1 MNSEAKLRRRTFL
14 KALSLGLSA
23 PLALSFARM
32 ATAQAG
38 ARPKRLL
45 IYYMPHGVPNEHMD
59 MQPYLTAGGEFK
71 DFGQNPDAPLP
82 GVHVNTEYTF
92 ETRSGRNLLRPLE
105 PYRNMMHVVRGL
117 HQAGSFDTH
126 NSIGAILT
134 GNGSGPSVDQLLAQ
148 ELGASS
154 MFIGA
159 VPRMGNTL
167 DGSNGVLVRDNSDWV
182 SPVGDVVA
190 LNDQLFGDVQE
201 NPNPMADLSAEFRA
215 DSLNLTIEEIS
226 ALRQEVSGLTQTDT
240 KLAAHLTALERLKSA
255 GSGLGPVTGEAC
267 NAAPVIP
274 HLDVFKSADNGK
286 QEWEPRYWQEAQHF
300 EKIAEAQAELAGY
313 AVLCGH
319 TRILTLQNMWASADI
334 PLPGVLTERP
344 TASHHVGISHQGLSG
359 SSTDPM
365 RLDFANPMRLDFA
378 TAQEWFMGHVARIC
392 QILDQP
398 DPFDPDHTALEN
410 SLIYV
415 CSEIADGNDHGKSLK
430 RIWTTG
436 GGEDV
441 LQYYPAIILGGGGGA
456 LKPGSLITV
465 DNRPIADL
473 LLTIAKAMGSSV
485 TSFGGSGTTPFTE
498 ILA

>member
-1 MNSEAKLRRRTFL
+1 MNSEAKLRRRTL
-14 KALSLGLSA
+14 MKALGLGLSA
-23 PLALSFARM
+23 PLALRLSRM
-32 ATAQAG
+32 ATAQG
-38 ARPKRLL
+38 GERPKRLL

-59 MQPYLTAGGEFK
+59 MAPYLTANGEFK
-71 DFGQNPDAPLP
+71 DFGQNPDAPKP
-82 GVHVNTEYTF
+82 AVHVNPDYDF
-92 ETRSGRNLLRPLE
+92 QTRTGRNLLSPLE
-105 PYRNMMHVVRGL
+105 AYRPMMHVIRGL
-117 HQAGSFDTH
+117 YQAGAFDTH

-134 GNGSGPSVDQLLAQ
+134 GNGSGPSVDQFLAQ

-182 SPVGDVVA
+182 APEGDVLA
-190 LNDQLFGDVQE
+190 LNDELFGDVQGNQ
-201 NPNPMADLSAEFRA
+201 NPVADLSAEFRA
-215 DSLNLTIEEIS
+215 DSLTLTIEEIS
-226 ALRQEVSGLTQTDT
+226 ALRKEVSGLTRTDS

-255 GSGLGPVTGEAC
+255 GSGLGPISGESC

-274 HLDVFKSADNGK
+274 HLDVFRSADTGK
-286 QEWEPRYWQEAQHF
+286 QEWEPRYWQEAQYF
-300 EKIAEAQAELAGY
+300 EKIAEAQAELAAY

-319 TRILTLQNMWASADI
+319 TQILTLQNMWASADI
-334 PLPGVLTERP
+334 PLPGVLPHRP
-344 TASHHVGISHQGLSG
+344 TDSHHIGISHQGI
-359 SSTDPM
+359 STD
-365 RLDFANPMRLDFA
+365 LTNPLRIDFA
-378 TAQEWFMGHVARIC
+378 TAQEWFIGHVARIC

-430 RIWTTG
+430 RIWAG
-436 GGEDV
+436 NDNDI

-473 LLTIAKAMGSSV
+473 LLTIAKAMGSSA

>member
-1 MNSEAKLRRRTFL
+1 MNSEAKLRRRTFM
-14 KALSLGLSA
+14 KALGLGLSA
-23 PLALSFARM
+23 PLALQLSRM
-32 ATAQAG
+32 ATAQTG
-38 ARPKRLL
+38 VRPKRLL
-45 IYYMPHGVPNEHMD
+45 VYYMPHGVPNEHMD
-59 MQPYLTAGGEFK
+59 MAPFMTAGGEFR
-71 DFGQNPDAPLP
+71 DFGQNPDAPLST
-82 GVHVNTEYTF
+82 VHVNPDYTL
-92 ETRSGRNLLRPLE
+92 ETRTSMNLLSPLE
-105 PYRNMMHVVRGL
+105 PYRHMMHVVRGL
-117 HQAGSFDTH
+117 FQAGQFDTH

-159 VPRMGNTL
+159 VPRMNDTL

-182 SPVGDVVA
+182 SPVGDVLA
-190 LNDQLFGDVQE
+190 LNEQLFGNIQGNQDPVT
-201 NPNPMADLSAEFRA
+201 DLSAEFRS
-215 DSLNLTIEEIS
+215 DSLNLTIEEIT
-226 ALRQEVSGLTQTDT
+226 ALRQEVSGLTETDN
-240 KLAAHLTALERLKSA
+240 KLSAHLNALERLKSS
-255 GSGLGPVTGEAC
+255 GSGLGPATGESC
-267 NAAPVIP
+267 TTAPVIP
-274 HLDVFKSADNGK
+274 HLDVFRTADTGK

-319 TRILTLQNMWASADI
+319 TQILTLQNMWASADI
-334 PLPGVLTERP
+334 PLPGVLPHRP
-344 TASHHVGISHQGLSG
+344 TDSHHIGISHQGISADL
-359 SSTDPM
+359 T
-365 RLDFANPMRLDFA
+365 NPMRIDFA
-378 TAQEWFMGHVARIC
+378 TAQQWFMKHVARIC

-430 RIWTTG
+430 RIWASG
-436 GGEDV
+436 QDDDI

-473 LLTIAKAMGSSV
+473 LLTIAMAMGSSV

-498 ILA
+498 LLA

>member
-1 MNSEAKLRRRTFL
+1 MNSEAKLRRRTFM
-14 KALSLGLSA
+14 KALGLGLSA
-23 PLALSFARM
+23 PLALQFSRM
-32 ATAQAG
+32 ATAQG
-38 ARPKRLL
+38 GERPKRLL

-59 MQPYLTAGGEFK
+59 MAPYLTAGGDFK
-71 DFGQNPDAPLP
+71 DFGQNPDAPNST
-82 GVHVNTEYTF
+82 VHVNPDYTF
-92 ETRSGRNLLRPLE
+92 ETRTGRNLLSPLE

-117 HQAGSFDTH
+117 YQAGSFDTH

-134 GNGSGPSVDQLLAQ
+134 GNSSGPSVDQLLAQ

-167 DGSNGVLVRDNSDWV
+167 DGSNGVLVRDASDWV
-182 SPVGDVVA
+182 APVGDVLQ
-190 LNDQLFGDVQE
+190 LNDELFGDIQG
-201 NPNPMADLSAEFRA
+201 NPDPVTDLSAEFRTE
-215 DSLNLTIEEIS
+215 SLNLSIEEIS
-226 ALRQEVSGLTQTDT
+226 ALRQAVTGLTQTDS
-240 KLAAHLTALERLKSA
+240 KLAAHLSALERLKST
-255 GSGLGPVTGEAC
+255 GSGLGPITGESC
-267 NAAPVIP
+267 SAAPVIP
-274 HLDVFKSADNGK
+274 HLDVFRSADTGK

-300 EKIAEAQAELAGY
+300 EKIAEAQAELAAY

-319 TRILTLQNMWASADI
+319 TQILTLQNMWASADI
-334 PLPGVLTERP
+334 PMPGVLPHRP
-344 TASHHVGISHQGLSG
+344 TDSHHIGISHQSITADLQ
-359 SSTDPM
+359 
-365 RLDFANPMRLDFA
+365 NPVRIDFA
-378 TAQEWFMGHVARIC
+378 TAQQWFMSHVARIC

-430 RIWTTG
+430 RIWATG
-436 GGEDV
+436 SDSDI

-465 DNRPIADL
+465 DNRPIADV
-473 LLTIAKAMGSSV
+473 LLTIAQAMGSSV
-485 TSFGGSGTTPFTE
+485 TSFGGSGTTPFAE